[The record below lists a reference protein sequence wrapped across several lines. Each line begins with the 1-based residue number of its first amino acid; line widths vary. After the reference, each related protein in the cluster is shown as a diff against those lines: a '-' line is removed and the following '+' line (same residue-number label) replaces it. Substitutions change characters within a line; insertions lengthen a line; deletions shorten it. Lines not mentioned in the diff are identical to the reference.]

1 MIASA
6 KMKLPKETT
15 VTLTIEMT
23 VEEMRGLYTSIRE
36 VTAWP
41 TSSFKA
47 VLSQSL
53 AKAEQAY
60 FSEHVVSP

>member
-1 MIASA
+1 MRAST
-6 KMKLPKETT
+6 KMKLPKETA
-15 VTLTIEMT
+15 VTITIEMT
-23 VEEMRGLYTSIRE
+23 VEEMRDLYTAIRE

-41 TSSFKA
+41 TSSLKE

-60 FSEHVVSP
+60 FSEHVVQP